1 MRKNKTRE
9 KTSLSI
15 FIFILL
21 FSLILTSCFPILITA
36 LEIDTNHERSNE
48 KYFLYDPEITPSYTE
63 LTIDTNFSSNVHI
76 IDYIIITP
84 QEFKSSFQQLIN
96 HKSDYLNASIICL
109 EDILENRSFWVNGTY
124 GDATNISNG
133 NPWIKSDNQVETN
146 FEVFNDT
153 AAKIRNFI
161 RYAHSSLKTK
171 YVLLGG
177 DAEFIPYRC
186 FYGYIPDWS
195 AGKVVKSIEASIVS
209 DLYYC
214 ALNGTWNA
222 DCDERFGE
230 EPTFSIED
238 EADFSA
244 EVLVGRAPINDEHE
258 VNVFVNKVISYE
270 TSEKPNNVQLHQSYT
285 NPQHIPDTIK
295 VTEICQQ
302 WIPNNYQIYE
312 LFERDGLVTVEQW
325 TNAFSTPEKLILFH
339 VGNGYND
346 GLYSWYQLSWNGQE
360 RIKFNVL
367 NAGGLSNSFYPI
379 HISISCLTGDFSENE
394 CLAEELLL
402 TRNGGPSACIANS
415 EVGVISRDDAGAY
428 SAEFFEEIFKNIFH
442 GSNQHL
448 GEIMQSAKEQF
459 SCIAPT
465 DRKYRWCFYE
475 INLLGDPET
484 PIFEIREKQNNS
496 AHTVIVDDDFTP
508 EDPGWDETKF
518 NSIQSAIDSLPD
530 YGTIV
535 VNDGIYT
542 EHLTIN
548 KTLTIRGID
557 KSKVFLSNTPYSSQ
571 PLVDLHCHSTILS
584 NLTIIWSEESSFKP
598 NALILLNSDC
608 NGNTIK
614 NNLIQGPGETGILLS
629 NSIRNTIEYNSI
641 SKCDY
646 GIGLI
651 TELEGLFPS
660 RVVITCDNVI
670 CYNRI
675 EQQNICGIL
684 IQGSIHNYIS
694 KNTFLNNGLQR
705 NTTGERFNPQND
717 HLRLINTKLNVIDNN
732 YWDEPRQEP
741 YKIDSLTG
749 PITIFTFDF
758 SRGLVFKLFK
768 CILIINIGY
777 PSIVYDYNP
786 AQTPYQP

>member
-1 MRKNKTRE
+1 M
-9 KTSLSI
+9 LFLIVSI
-15 FIFILL
+15 
-21 FSLILTSCFPILITA
+21 SCFPSIISA
-36 LEIDTNHERSNE
+36 LELNTVQNQINNAHVFYSC
-48 KYFLYDPEITPSYTE
+48 KKPSPYLEITTDKETSFDGQTVE
-63 LTIDTNFSSNVHI
+63 
-76 IDYIIITP
+76 YIIITP
-84 QEFKSSFQQLIN
+84 QQFKSSFQPLIN
-96 HKSDYLNASIICL
+96 YKSNYLNASIICL
-109 EDILENRSFWVNGTY
+109 EDIIENNTFWVNGTY

-133 NPWIKSDNQVETN
+133 NPWIKSDNQVETHY
-146 FEVFNDT
+146 EIFNDT

-161 RYAHSSLKTK
+161 RYAHSSMKTK

-177 DAEFIPYRC
+177 DAEFIPYRS

-222 DCDERFGE
+222 DCDEKFGE
-230 EPTFSIED
+230 EEAFSIED

-244 EVLVGRAPINDEHE
+244 EVIVGRAPINDQHE
-258 VNVFVNKVISYE
+258 VNVFVGKVISYE
-270 TSEKPNNVQLHQSYT
+270 TSEKPKNVQLHQSYT
-285 NPQHIPDTIK
+285 NPQHIPDTTK
-295 VTEICQQ
+295 VTDMCQQ

-312 LFERDGLVTVEQW
+312 LYEKDGIITVDQW
-325 TNAFSTPEKLILFH
+325 TNAFSTPEKLLLFH

-346 GLYSWYQLSWNGQE
+346 GLYSWYQLSWNGQK

-394 CLAEELLL
+394 CVAEELLL

-428 SAEFFEEIFKNIFH
+428 SAEFFEEIFKNIFQ

-448 GEIMQSAKEQF
+448 GEVMQSAKEKF
-459 SCIAPT
+459 SSIAPT

-484 PIFEIREKQNNS
+484 PLFEIREKQSNS
-496 AHTVIVDDDFTP
+496 AHTVYVDDDFTP
-508 EDPGWDETKF
+508 DDPGWNENRF
-518 NSIQSAIDSLPD
+518 NSIQTAIDSLPD
-530 YGTIV
+530 YGTII

-548 KTLTIRGID
+548 KSLTIQGID
-557 KSKVFLSNTPYSSQ
+557 KTKVFVSNTAYSSQ
-571 PLVDLHCHSTILS
+571 PLVNLHCHSTTIS
-584 NLTIIWSEESSFKP
+584 NLTIIWSEDFTFIP
-598 NALILLNSDC
+598 NALILLNSEC

-614 NNLIQGPGETGILLS
+614 NNYIQGPGEFGILLS
-629 NSIRNTIEYNSI
+629 NSIRNTISNNSI
-641 SKCDY
+641 INCEY

-660 RVVITCDNVI
+660 KVVITCDNI
-670 CYNRI
+670 ISHNRI

-684 IQGSIHNYIS
+684 IQGSIHNYIK
-694 KNTFLNNGLQR
+694 KNIFINNGLHQ
-705 NTTGERFNPQND
+705 NITSEIFNPQND

-732 YWDEPRQEP
+732 YWDEPRHEP

-749 PITIFTFDF
+749 PITIFTLDF

-768 CILIINIGY
+768 CVLIINLGY
-777 PSIVYDYNP
+777 PSIEYDYNP
-786 AQTPYQP
+786 AQIPYQP